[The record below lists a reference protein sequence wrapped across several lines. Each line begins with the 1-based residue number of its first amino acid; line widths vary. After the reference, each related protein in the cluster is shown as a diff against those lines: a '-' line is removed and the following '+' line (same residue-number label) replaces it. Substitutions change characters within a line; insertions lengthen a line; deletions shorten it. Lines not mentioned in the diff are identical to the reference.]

1 MVAGYAAIEWIYYA
15 IARTYQRDQSSPVV
29 GGGFIYWM
37 SIVILY
43 CTLYLV
49 VPWKDKVWV
58 IGLTLLAFTCWYDD
72 IRPLPVMPRII
83 IQLLAVASLICQLCC
98 LHSCA
103 WPWWVVILGAILAI
117 WQLNAWNFMDGI
129 NGITG
134 TMAIAVAIPL
144 IVCAPISIK
153 DETFLNLAIGL
164 IVICAS
170 LAFLI
175 FNFRN
180 KAKCFAGDVGSVSIA
195 FILMFLWGNILVVN
209 HNWWTIVFFAV
220 YLVDAGLTLLL
231 RVLKHENVFRPHR
244 KHAYQQLVYRYGWN
258 PLIVSTLYALIQLG
272 LSIIAISISSL
283 SLKYVYVGLVFLA
296 LSVLYFGIVR
306 RRNHSIERYAR

>member
-15 IARTYQRDQSSPVV
+15 IARTYQRDQSAPVV
-29 GGGFIYWM
+29 GGGFIYWV

-43 CTLYLV
+43 VTLCSFE
-49 VPWKDKVWV
+49 PWQCKVWV
-58 IGLTLLAFTCWYDD
+58 GGLTILAFTCWYDD
-72 IRPLPVMPRII
+72 FRPLPVFPRMV
-83 IQLLAVASLICQLCC
+83 IQLLAVAALIWQLCYS
-98 LHSCA
+98 HA
-103 WPWWVVILGAILAI
+103 EIWPWWMVPIAAFVAI

-134 TMAIAVAIPL
+134 TMTIAVALPL
-144 IVCAPISIK
+144 MFCAPVSIK
-153 DETFLNLAIGL
+153 DATFLNLVISL
-164 IVICAS
+164 VVICAS

-231 RVLKHENVFRPHR
+231 RLLQHENVFKPHR
-244 KHAYQQLVYRYGWN
+244 KHAYQQLVYRYRWN
-258 PLIVSTLYALIQLG
+258 PLLVSSIYSLVQLVV
-272 LSIIAISISSL
+272 SIIAIAISSL
-283 SLKYVYVGLVFLA
+283 IFKYIYLGLVFLL
-296 LSVLYFGIVR
+296 LSGIYLCIVKR
-306 RRNHSIERYAR
+306 RRHLNESYAR